1 MGSRSKVVQA
11 AAGATLTV
19 IAHSWFGV
27 AAANAL
33 WIGRD
38 SPGEW
43 TFYLVG
49 AGCLLLPV
57 TVAAGWILTRFPRTR
72 HLGRGALVGTA
83 TVAVLAAAAAVT
95 GWAPPWISE
104 GWTGTGW
111 K

>member
-1 MGSRSKVVQA
+1 MGRRSEVAQA
-11 AAGATLTV
+11 AASAGLAV
-19 IAHSWFGV
+19 IAHIWFGT

-43 TFYLVG
+43 TFYFG
-49 AGCLLLPV
+49 AASCLLLPV
-57 TVAAGWILTRFPRTR
+57 TVVAGWLLTRSPRTR
-72 HLGRGALVGTA
+72 CLGRGALVGTA
-83 TVAVLAAAAAVT
+83 TVTVLVAAAAVT

-111 K
+111 S